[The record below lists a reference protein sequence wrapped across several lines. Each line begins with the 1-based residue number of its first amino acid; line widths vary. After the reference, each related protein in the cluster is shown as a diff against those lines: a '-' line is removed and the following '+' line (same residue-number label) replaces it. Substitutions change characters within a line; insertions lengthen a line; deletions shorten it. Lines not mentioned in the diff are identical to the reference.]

1 MADYV
6 AVLKKTIDGL
16 GNTTPEIRKKVY
28 EKARAAISKKLMA
41 IDPPPAK
48 EVFDRQM
55 QALDQAVEQVEVDY
69 GAQPADIAVDEPGPA
84 PRVGPEVA
92 ANDPVAPE
100 VSSVASERWDDKGAP
115 PPLSGLTQQKGR
127 RGRGLLWAVL
137 LLVAV
142 GVGGYFAWANQ
153 DRLQQYA
160 DMVLGGDQPGAEDGK
175 DQPADTANQP
185 DRPAGEDTQDSNGGP
200 EQSSTKFTQRLTPD
214 GREVDEGPAAGEP
227 TVGEG
232 TSISNPTPDNGTSE
246 PQTAQTDGTSATAGE
261 TPTLPVGQKA
271 IYYEERTSSLDGS
284 AQAGA
289 VVWSIIQESPGGDF
303 PPEPAIRGEL
313 TIPENGVSLRITFRR
328 NADKTL
334 PASHI
339 IELVFETPEGFAGG
353 TIDGVLRITMK
364 DSEQATGN
372 PLIGIPAKIADG
384 FFLVALTDAKA
395 EVETNMTLLRR
406 QSWIDIPIAYGT
418 GRRALL
424 TMEKGVPGDKVF
436 DDVLTAWQAAT
447 AGQ

>member
-48 EVFDRQM
+48 EVFDQQM
-55 QALDQAVEQVEVDY
+55 QALDQAVEQVEAEY
-69 GAQPADIAVDEPGPA
+69 GAQPDTVADNEP
-84 PRVGPEVA
+84 VSGPEAGLDVA

-100 VSSVASERWDDKGAP
+100 VGSVASERWDDNGA
-115 PPLSGLTQQKGR
+115 PPLSGLTQQKKS
-127 RGRGLLWAVL
+127 RGRGLIWAVL
-137 LLVAV
+137 LLVVIGA
-142 GVGGYFAWANQ
+142 GGYFAWANQ
-153 DRLQQYA
+153 GSLQQYV
-160 DMVLGGDQPGAEDGK
+160 DMALGGGQPGAEDGK
-175 DQPADTANQP
+175 DQPADTASQSEKP
-185 DRPAGEDTQDSNGGP
+185 TGEDTQDSNGGP
-200 EQSSTKFTQRLTPD
+200 EQSSTKFTQRLTTD

-232 TSISNPTPDNGTSE
+232 TSISNPTPEDGTSE
-246 PQTAQTDGTSATAGE
+246 PQSAQTNDTSAPAGE
-261 TPTLPVGQKA
+261 TPSLPVGQKA

-284 AQAGA
+284 AQPGA
-289 VVWSIIQESPGGDF
+289 VVWSVIQESPGGDL
-303 PPEPAIRGEL
+303 PPEPAIRGDL

-339 IELVFETPEGFAGG
+339 IELVFETPGDFAGG

-406 QSWIDIPIAYGT
+406 QSWLDIPIAYGT

-436 DDVLTAWQAAT
+436 DEVLTAWQAAS

>member
-55 QALDQAVEQVEVDY
+55 QALDQAVEQVEAEY
-69 GAQPADIAVDEPGPA
+69 GAQSADQAVSE
-84 PRVGPEVA
+84 PEVA
-92 ANDPVAPE
+92 ANDAVAPE
-100 VSSVASERWDDKGAP
+100 VGSVASERWDDKGAP
-115 PPLSGLTQQKGR
+115 PPLSGLAPQKR
-127 RGRGLLWAVL
+127 SRGGSLIWAVL
-137 LLVAV
+137 LLAII
-142 GVGGYFAWANQ
+142 GVGGYFAWVNQ
-153 DRLQQYA
+153 DRVLHYV

-175 DQPADTANQP
+175 DQAADTASEP
-185 DRPAGEDTQDSNGGP
+185 DRPAGGDTQDGDGGP
-200 EQSSTKFTQRLTPD
+200 QQSSTKFTQRLTPD
-214 GREVDEGPAAGEP
+214 GREIDEGPAAGEP

-246 PQTAQTDGTSATAGE
+246 PQSAQTDDTGPAAGE
-261 TPTLPVGQKA
+261 APTLPVGQKA

-284 AQAGA
+284 AQSGA
-289 VVWSIIQESPGGDF
+289 VVWSVIQESPGGDL
-303 PPEPAIRGEL
+303 PPEPAIRGDL
-313 TIPENGVSLRITFRR
+313 TFPENGVSLRMTFRR

-339 IELVFETPEGFAGG
+339 IELVFETPEEFAGG

-406 QSWIDIPIAYGT
+406 QNWLDIPIAYGT

-436 DDVLTAWQAAT
+436 DEVLTAWQAAT

>member
-16 GNTTPEIRKKVY
+16 GNTTPDIRKKVY

-48 EVFDRQM
+48 DVFDRQM
-55 QALDQAVEQVEVDY
+55 QALDKAVEQVEAEFGMPPDDDLHDDPVL
-69 GAQPADIAVDEPGPA
+69 
-84 PRVGPEVA
+84 GPEIA

-100 VSSVASERWDDKGAP
+100 ISAVASERWDDNGDP
-115 PPLSGLTQQKGR
+115 PPLSGLNPQKG
-127 RGRGLLWAVL
+127 RGRGLLWAGL
-137 LLVAV
+137 LLVLIGA
-142 GVGGYFAWANQ
+142 GGYFAWANQ
-153 DRLQQYA
+153 DRVLQYA
-160 DMVLGGDQPGAEDGK
+160 DTLLGGADGDQPGAEDGK
-175 DQPADTANQP
+175 DQPADTASQP
-185 DRPAGEDTQDSNGGP
+185 DKPVAGDAPDASGGP
-200 EQSSTKFTQRLTPD
+200 EQSSTKFTQRLTTD
-214 GREVDEGPAAGEP
+214 GREIDEGPAAGEP

-232 TSISNPTPDNGTSE
+232 TSISSPTPTD
-246 PQTAQTDGTSATAGE
+246 TAAGSQNAETADTSAPAGQ
-261 TPTLPVGQKA
+261 TPALPVGQKA

-284 AQAGA
+284 AKPGA
-289 VVWSIIQESPGGDF
+289 VVWSVVQESPGGDL
-303 PPEPAIRGEL
+303 PAEPAIRGEL
-313 TIPENGVSLRITFRR
+313 TIPENGVSLRMTFRR

-339 IELVFETPEGFAGG
+339 IELVFETPEDFAGG

-395 EVETNMTLLRR
+395 EVETNTTLLRR
-406 QSWIDIPIAYGT
+406 QNWLDIPIAYGT

-436 DDVLTAWQAAT
+436 DEVLTAWQQAT